1 MNSAAHTA
9 GVARPAIVLDCDPG
23 HDDVLALLLAAPT
36 CELVGVTVVSGNAPL
51 DRTLHNAL
59 ISCQIAGLQVPVVAG
74 AERPLVAEPRHAANI
89 HGASGL
95 DGPVLPALSR
105 SAAAGPAVRF
115 LLERA
120 EEREDLWI
128 VATGPLTNIALAMRE
143 EPMLASRVRG
153 VSLMGGSMGSGNVTA
168 SAEFNIWA
176 DPEAAAIVFGSG
188 ANIVMAGLDV
198 THQFIVDGPR
208 RARIQALGSDVSNF
222 AAALLDAYGAAYRRS
237 FGGEPAGP
245 MHDACAVLAVTHPE
259 LFTSEERH
267 VVIELHG
274 EHTRGRTVV
283 DRRGGKHGLPANTKV
298 LTGIDHE
305 AAFGVLLGALAS
317 YA

>member
-1 MNSAAHTA
+1 MNAAA
-9 GVARPAIVLDCDPG
+9 GAAGSARPAIVLDCDPG

-36 CELVGVTVVSGNAPL
+36 CELVGVTVVNGNAPL
-51 DRTLHNAL
+51 ERTLHNAL
-59 ISCQIAGLQVPVVAG
+59 ITCQIAGLTVPVVAG
-74 AERPLVAEPRHAANI
+74 AERPLVAEARHAADI

-95 DGPVLPALSR
+95 DGPVLPALTR
-105 SAAAGPAVRF
+105 SATPGSAVRF

-120 EEREDLWI
+120 QERDDLWI
-128 VATGPLTNIALAMRE
+128 VATGPLTNVALAMRE
-143 EPMLASRVRG
+143 EPAFASRVRG
-153 VSLMGGSMGSGNVTA
+153 VSLMGGSIGVGNVTA

-188 ANIVMAGLDV
+188 ARIVMAGLDV
-198 THQFIVDGPR
+198 THQFIVDRRR
-208 RARIQALGSDVSNF
+208 RARIEALGSEVATF
-222 AAALLDAYGAAYRRS
+222 AAALLDAYGAAYERA

-259 LFTSEERH
+259 LFTIEERH
-267 VVIELHG
+267 VVIELQG

-283 DRRGGKHGLPANTKV
+283 DQRGGVRGSTANAAV

-305 AAFGVLLGALAS
+305 AAFDVLLGALAS
-317 YA
+317 YG